1 MNHMCAFRR
10 KSGASARAGNNHSD
24 SPEPDWLILAIGNPG
39 PQYADSRHNVGWWV
53 ADILMKR
60 HRARLEDAGVARLAK
75 LTIDTESAML
85 AYPKTYVN
93 RSGSAAKIL
102 LERYGIAPTR
112 LLVICDDINLPVGRL
127 RVRRRGG
134 AGGHN
139 GLASIIDTVGTSD
152 FPRIRIGVG
161 KQPDGESQVD
171 HVLGRPDAEESAQLN
186 LAVERAAEAAETAIR
201 EGVEAAMNG
210 FNQREALSGEG

>member
-1 MNHMCAFRR
+1 MNHMCEFRR
-10 KSGASARAGNNHSD
+10 KSRVSGRAGNNHSD
-24 SPEPDWLILAIGNPG
+24 GPGPDWLILAIGNPG

-53 ADILMKR
+53 ADIPLKR
-60 HRARLEDAGVARLAK
+60 HRARLEDSGVARLAK
-75 LTIDTESAML
+75 LKLDTESAVL

-93 RSGSAAKIL
+93 RSGSAAKTL

-127 RVRRRGG
+127 RVRRKGG

-139 GLASIIDTVGTSD
+139 GLASIIDTLNTDD

-186 LAVERAAEAAETAIR
+186 LAVKRGADAVETAIR
-201 EGVEAAMNG
+201 EGVEAAMNA
-210 FNQREALSGEG
+210 FNQRVASEEG